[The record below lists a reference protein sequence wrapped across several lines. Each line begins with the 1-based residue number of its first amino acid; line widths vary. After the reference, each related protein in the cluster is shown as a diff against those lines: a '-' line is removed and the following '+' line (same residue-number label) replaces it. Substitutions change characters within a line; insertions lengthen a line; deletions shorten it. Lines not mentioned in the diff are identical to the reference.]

1 MGKHYSPTQ
10 IHHHLNCVKETSISQ
25 YCGANQVH
33 EATFHSW
40 KRKYGGMSLLQIE
53 SQLYLEQENR
63 ALKKELKSAKK
74 MLLAAK
80 RWFKEVFTYERRREI
95 AKSQVI
101 DSRMNK
107 NDACEL
113 FSIETSANF
122 SYQTTKHK
130 SEKQVLLAMLEH
142 IKQEERFSLE
152 TLYADFKEKLPD
164 QFNKKAINLL
174 YANINAKQFKKL
186 SLEQRAVH
194 ISRFEKYVQQDK
206 VLLSFANLG
215 INLSQLLVLLENP
228 PD

>member
-1 MGKHYSPTQ
+1 MSKHFSPTQ

-53 SQLYLEQENR
+53 SQFYLEQENR
-63 ALKKELKSAKK
+63 ALKKELNSAKK
-74 MLLAAK
+74 MLVAAK
-80 RWFKEVFTYERRREI
+80 KWFKEVFTYERRREI
-95 AKSQVI
+95 AKSHVI

-113 FSIETSANF
+113 FTIETSANF

-130 SEKQVLLAMLEH
+130 SEKQLLLVILEH
-142 IKQEERFSLE
+142 IKQEECFSLE
-152 TLYADFKEKLPD
+152 TLYAEVKEKLPD